1 MEDRFIG
8 ILQARMGSSR
18 LPGKSLM
25 ELYGF
30 PLLELILHRLKNL
43 NVERLWI
50 ATTHLEEDDVI
61 ANLGERLGLPVLR
74 GDSRDVLSRFLSIL
88 DLNPAEWVIRFTGD
102 NPLIHH
108 ETSNL
113 LIEAARD
120 ALDVDYISD
129 FVSNRYPIGAL
140 PEAVK
145 SERLY
150 KLSEI
155 SMPSHH
161 RSHVTSHIWQSG
173 LRTSPIKLPGRYR
186 EHPEWRWTLDEPSDL
201 KFFQEVG
208 EQFGAKVIDAG
219 FVELSNFLEGRPE
232 IVRINQD
239 VKQKNISE
247 G

>member
-30 PLLELILHRLKNL
+30 PLLELILHRLTNL

-61 ANLGERLGLPVLR
+61 ANLGERLGLPVFR
-74 GDSRDVLSRFLSIL
+74 GHSRDVLSRFLNIL

-102 NPLIHH
+102 NPFVHH

-113 LIEAARD
+113 LIEAARE

-145 SERLY
+145 CERLY
-150 KLSEI
+150 KLSEL
-155 SMPSHH
+155 SMASHH
-161 RSHVTSHIWQSG
+161 RSHVTSHIWKSG
-173 LRTSPIKLPGRYR
+173 LRTSPIKLPERYLER
-186 EHPEWRWTLDEPSDL
+186 SKWRWTLDEPSDL

-208 EQFGAKVIDAG
+208 KRFGTKVIDAG
-219 FVELSNFLEGRPE
+219 YVELSNFLDGQPE
-232 IVRINQD
+232 IVQINQD
-239 VKQKNISE
+239 VRQKNISE